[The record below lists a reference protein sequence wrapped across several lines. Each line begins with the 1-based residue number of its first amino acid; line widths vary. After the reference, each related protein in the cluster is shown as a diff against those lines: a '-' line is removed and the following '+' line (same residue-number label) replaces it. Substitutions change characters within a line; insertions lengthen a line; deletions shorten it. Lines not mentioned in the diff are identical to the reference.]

1 MKAEDLIVK
10 DGSITLRSM
19 LDFGGFLE
27 IKRFLEACHSENCT
41 VTFANEEIVIFPN
54 DYDASKDALVF
65 IYGTLAERHDV
76 IEKYLRYKLMLGDEE
91 PKPTLHSQRKG
102 NDMKTV
108 KLSEQSLKLVKTL
121 CDYTDKPDILN
132 AVADALY
139 YDADELKRRINQLAE
154 EVK

>member
-10 DGSITLRSM
+10 DGNITLRSM

-54 DYDASKDALVF
+54 DYDAAKDALVF

-91 PKPTLHSQRKG
+91 PKPTLQTNERSKNLWMSGTTGIRMTCSQG
-102 NDMKTV
+102 
-108 KLSEQSLKLVKTL
+108 
-121 CDYTDKPDILN
+121 
-132 AVADALY
+132 
-139 YDADELKRRINQLAE
+139 QLLGC
-154 EVK
+154 

>member
-1 MKAEDLIVK
+1 MRAEDLIVK

-54 DYDASKDALVF
+54 EYDAAKDALVF

-91 PKPTLHSQRKG
+91 PKPTLQTNERSKNLWMSGTTGIHMTVSQG
-102 NDMKTV
+102 
-108 KLSEQSLKLVKTL
+108 
-121 CDYTDKPDILN
+121 
-132 AVADALY
+132 
-139 YDADELKRRINQLAE
+139 QLLGC
-154 EVK
+154 

>member
-54 DYDASKDALVF
+54 DYSSSKDALVF
-65 IYGTLAERHDV
+65 IYGMIAEDSR
-76 IEKYLRYKLMLGDEE
+76 IFKNCEQYKRMLGNDGIRE
-91 PKPTLHSQRKG
+91 PTLVHYG
-102 NDMKTV
+102 I
-108 KLSEQSLKLVKTL
+108 
-121 CDYTDKPDILN
+121 C
-132 AVADALY
+132 
-139 YDADELKRRINQLAE
+139 
-154 EVK
+154 EVKRAEK